1 VGQSVVT
8 LYGAINCCRDCPHN
22 CPCQLPKRNLQS
34 QQQPIRSI
42 QEVIETRGFARKN
55 EDGRNADRRLANHR
69 LQPLGH
75 LTAARNLSIRQPLSY
90 GGTAVPRIVP
100 EIVPASLSEAARV
113 AQARPRSA
121 DPKAGGSF
129 RQQPFRQLL
138 GARRFTRMS
147 RRPNFLVSRRFEDA
161 ERSDLACETG
171 RAWTPVY

>member
-1 VGQSVVT
+1 MRVRIGREMTPGS
-8 LYGAINCCRDCPHN
+8 GCPHDCP
-22 CPCQLPKRNLQS
+22 CGAPKQRLQG
-34 QQQPIRSI
+34 QRQPTRSI
-42 QEVIETRGFARKN
+42 VEVKEDERFTREIEDVR
-55 EDGRNADRRLANHR
+55 EADFRLANHR

>member
-1 VGQSVVT
+1 MFAHPIGEQIGGEAGIRT
-8 LYGAINCCRDCPHN
+8 L
-22 CPCQLPKRNLQS
+22 
-34 QQQPIRSI
+34 
-42 QEVIETRGFARKN
+42 
-55 EDGRNADRRLANHR
+55 GRALRPYNGLANHR

-171 RAWTPVY
+171 RA

>member
-1 VGQSVVT
+1 V
-8 LYGAINCCRDCPHN
+8 
-22 CPCQLPKRNLQS
+22 
-34 QQQPIRSI
+34 
-42 QEVIETRGFARKN
+42 EVKEDERFTREIEDVR
-55 EDGRNADRRLANHR
+55 EADFRLANHR